1 MVSTIQEALRE
12 VEVSYKNP
20 SKVERREGREVRYIE
35 DQRVGMVRVPELP
48 EADTVK
54 HFFARCK
61 EDLIFAKMAAA
72 LALSYG
78 PTLIGGEER

>member
-1 MVSTIQEALRE
+1 
-12 VEVSYKNP
+12 
-20 SKVERREGREVRYIE
+20 
-35 DQRVGMVRVPELP
+35 MVRVPELP